1 MGHVSAPEN
10 RSRKNSR
17 ALTDKTLSRSPPPPR
32 RGYGETAFAP
42 DERLAENVASPTG
55 WPSRSSPRR
64 GERRLAERVGFVPD
78 NLAPINDLGPIGNSK
93 SAKSTRN
100 LSIRYKTGTPQIDNC
115 LRRADVRRR
124 TVRRPTPSLA
134 GTAVG
139 RVRGPILPTCSIAA
153 TGGRSP
159 RARASSPRRA
169 ASPTPDRP
177 VKCAAHPARAAA

>member
-32 RGYGETAFAP
+32 LGYGETAFALV
-42 DERLAENVASPTG
+42 ERLAENVASPTG

-115 LRRADVRRR
+115 LRRADVGAGQYDARHHRSQEQPSVVSGVRSSRRALLLQQAGDLLVPALLRPGERRR
-124 TVRRPTPSLA
+124 
-134 GTAVG
+134 
-139 RVRGPILPTCSIAA
+139 
-153 TGGRSP
+153 
-159 RARASSPRRA
+159 PRRIV
-169 ASPTPDRP
+169 R
-177 VKCAAHPARAAA
+177 